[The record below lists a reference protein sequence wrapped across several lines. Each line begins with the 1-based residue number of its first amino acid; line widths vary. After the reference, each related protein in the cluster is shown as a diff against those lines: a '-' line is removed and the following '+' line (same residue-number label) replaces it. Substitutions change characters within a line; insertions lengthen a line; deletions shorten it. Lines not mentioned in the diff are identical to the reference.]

1 MLKQL
6 LISVG
11 VMVLSLPLKA
21 QQTPASPTNGATE
34 KQIKLYPN
42 PAVSYII
49 FELKTA
55 GRKDLSLQVY
65 NGILGKKMVDT
76 KITLERITLPL
87 NDFTRGVYV
96 YHLVESSGK
105 IIESG
110 KFQVT
115 K

>member
-1 MLKQL
+1 MRMKL
-6 LISVG
+6 LLSIG
-11 VMVLSLPLKA
+11 LLVLSLSLKA
-21 QQTPASPTNGATE
+21 QQNPIVGTTE
-34 KQIKLYPN
+34 KLVKLYPN
-42 PAVSYII
+42 PAVSYVV
-49 FELKTA
+49 FELKNA

-65 NGILGKKMVDT
+65 NGILGKKMIDT
-76 KITLERITLPL
+76 KLNLERITFSL
-87 NDFTRGVYV
+87 NEFTRGIYV

>member
-11 VMVLSLPLKA
+11 LMVLSFTLKA
-21 QQTPASPTNGATE
+21 QQAPTTPSTGAME
-34 KQIKLYPN
+34 KLVKLYPN
-42 PAVSYII
+42 PAVSYIV
-49 FELKTA
+49 FELKNS
-55 GRKDLSLQVY
+55 GRKDVSLQVY
-65 NGILGKKMVDT
+65 NGILGKKMIDT
-76 KITLERITLPL
+76 KLTLERITLSL

-96 YHLVESSGK
+96 YHLVENSGK